1 MANTPLDVLQDYSQ
15 KFIDAI
21 HSSLERNDRLAS
33 GLLWQS
39 VSAPVKVMGQK
50 IVMTIEF
57 DSQTKYWRWVN
68 DGRKAGG
75 KQPPPQ
81 AMLKHIANR
90 GISTAKI
97 QNFYKNKKGLQIKRK
112 KPISPQK
119 ARNTL
124 AFLMGRSIKKKGI
137 KPTNF
142 LDEVLESDLVT
153 EMESAISKSLGRM
166 ITLEIKKDLKNG
178 NNNT

>member
-33 GLLWQS
+33 GVLWQS
-39 VSAPVKVMGQK
+39 VKAPVKVMGQTV
-50 IVMTIEF
+50 VMEITM
-57 DSQTKYWRWVN
+57 DDYWRWVN

-124 AFLMGRSIKKKGI
+124 AFLIGRSIKKKGI